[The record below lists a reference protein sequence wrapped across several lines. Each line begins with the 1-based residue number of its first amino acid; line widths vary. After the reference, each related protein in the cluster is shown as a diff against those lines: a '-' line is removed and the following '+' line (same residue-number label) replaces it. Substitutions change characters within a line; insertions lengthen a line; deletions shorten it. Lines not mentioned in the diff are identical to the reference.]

1 MNNLVESIIADDL
14 VSASEIFE
22 SRIAEIMEA
31 KLYEKKRSIQIGEVV
46 TPVKG
51 KPGEFKGQNTP
62 KDWAKYR
69 EQHPS
74 FGMHD
79 VPTKTGKPKK
89 AKAPSHEKTASGG
102 LTAKG
107 IAVRKKAGYLQAHP
121 ALKAKEFIDKV
132 IHYHKTGEIIE
143 EGMYKPGELDPDIV
157 ASKIKAAKASKKPRL
172 QPGALGTGSKG
183 KKGKEK
189 PTPAGTQRGF
199 TAPLTRAGPGAQRG
213 FTAPLKGPEK
223 TPEKD
228 YGGLAKQNI
237 QKALGSGTSFSGRV
251 RALKRAGKAAS
262 MTTTGRVAGAVGGR
276 LAKGAGAALSDF
288 GSQYGSFEE

>member
-1 MNNLVESIIADDL
+1 MS
-14 VSASEIFE
+14 
-22 SRIAEIMEA
+22 
-31 KLYEKKRSIQIGEVV
+31 EVV

-51 KPGEFKGQNTP
+51 KPGQFKGQNTA

-69 EQHPS
+69 QHHPS
-74 FGMHD
+74 FGMND

-228 YGGLAKQNI
+228 DGVTPGMRKVLRQKYREKAGVTAGGLAKQNI